1 MSASTQQSRIALDEP
16 LLKSRHPRLLLVAV
30 MMITLCQFLDATI
43 ANVALPH
50 MQTALGAS
58 SETIAW
64 VLTSFIITSA
74 VGMPITGWL
83 SERVGSRRLFII
95 SASTFLATSALCGA
109 ATSLTAMVIFR
120 ALQGLS
126 VAFFAPM
133 AQTVLFDI
141 APPSKHASNM
151 AMFGLIIMVAPIT
164 GPFLGGYLTE
174 YLNWRWIF
182 YVNLPIGIP
191 ALVIIWWLLPSRPLN
206 KRKLD
211 LVGFAFL
218 AIALC
223 AAQLML
229 DRGQH
234 KDWFE
239 SREIVFEL
247 VIALSAFWIFLAHT
261 RFTSTPLF
269 NPALFRDPNFLV
281 GASFMV
287 VLGVTVI
294 GVSTI
299 LPIMYQSL
307 YRYSVIDSGILMAPR
322 GFGVIITTLLA
333 PRLMKRFDFR
343 GVVLMGYLIA
353 GFSLSMMAGW
363 SLDAGPKQFVLASF
377 VQGLGVGFIMTP
389 MNIIAFATLRDDL
402 RPEGSAL
409 LGLFRNIGGSV
420 GVSVIVT
427 MLARNQQ
434 VSHADLAAHIT
445 DSTIPGM
452 DLSAVVERLPGVG
465 TGALAIIDGEVN
477 RQAMMIA
484 FVDNFYMLIWV
495 LASFA
500 PLVLLLRKPNRAPS
514 GPAHMME

>member
-1 MSASTQQSRIALDEP
+1 MSASTPVDRRGADEA
-16 LLKSRHPRLLLVAV
+16 LLKAKHPGLLLVAV
-30 MMITLCQFLDATI
+30 MMITLTQFLDATI

-58 SETIAW
+58 SESIAW
-64 VLTSFIITSA
+64 VLTSFIIVSA
-74 VGMPITGWL
+74 VFTPITGWL
-83 SERVGSRRLFII
+83 SERVGSRRLFLW
-95 SASTFLATSALCGA
+95 SAGAFLASSAACGASTSLAE
-109 ATSLTAMVIFR
+109 MVAFR

-126 VAFFAPM
+126 VAFFAPL

-141 APPSKHASNM
+141 SPPSKHASNM
-151 AMFGLIIMVAPIT
+151 ALFGLIIMVAPIT

-174 YLNWRWIF
+174 YLNWRWIY

-191 ALVIIWWLLPSRPLN
+191 ALVIIWWLLPSRPLTR
-206 KRKLD
+206 RKLD
-211 LVGFAFL
+211 LTGFALL

-223 AAQLML
+223 GVQLML

-234 KDWFE
+234 KDWFD
-239 SREIVFEL
+239 SPEIVFEL
-247 VIALSAFWIFLAHT
+247 VIAISAFWVFLVHT
-261 RFTSTPLF
+261 RFTKTPLF
-269 NPALFRDPNFLV
+269 NPALFRDPNFMV
-281 GASFMV
+281 GALFMV

-299 LPIMYQSL
+299 LPIMFQSL
-307 YRYSVIDSGILMAPR
+307 YRYSVIDAGLLMAPR

-343 GVVLMGYLIA
+343 AIVVMGYCIA
-353 GFSLSMMAGW
+353 GWSLMLMSGW
-363 SLDAGPKQFVLASF
+363 SLDAGARQFVMASF
-377 VQGLGVGFIMTP
+377 IQGLGVGFIMTP
-389 MNIIAFATLRDDL
+389 MNIVAFATLRDDL

-434 VSHADLAAHIT
+434 VSHADLAAHVT
-445 DSTIPGM
+445 SSTIPGM
-452 DLSAVVERLPGVG
+452 DLSAVYDRLPGI
-465 TGALAIIDGEVN
+465 GAGGLAVIDAEVN

-484 FVDNFYMLIWV
+484 FIDNFYMLIWV
-495 LASFA
+495 LAAFA
-500 PLVLLLRKPNRAPS
+500 PLVLLLRKPKGFAG
-514 GPAHMME
+514 GPVHMAE